1 MTGTFINVAAILA
14 GTVLGMGVIGPLARR
29 HQTIIVQA
37 VGLAVV
43 LIGLR
48 MALGAEQLV
57 IIIISLAMGAV
68 IGEELALE
76 ERLRQAGAWL
86 EARFAREGGDF
97 VNGFMTATLVYCV
110 GAMAIMGPLQD
121 GLTGEYDIL
130 LAKSALDGVTS
141 IVFASTMGLGV
152 AFSII
157 PLFIYQGSIT
167 LLAHSLEPLF
177 SAAAITDMTATGG
190 LLIVAIG
197 LNLLGITALKVA
209 NLLPAILLAPVMVA
223 LVAGVV
229 ELM

>member
-1 MTGTFINVAAILA
+1 
-14 GTVLGMGVIGPLARR
+14 MGLFGPLARR
-29 HQTIIVQA
+29 HQTVVVQA
-37 VGLAVV
+37 VGLAVI

-57 IIIISLAMGAV
+57 IIIISLAAGAV

-86 EARFAREGGDF
+86 KERFAGEGGDF
-97 VNGFMTATLVYCV
+97 VNGFMTSTLVYCV

-130 LAKSALDGVTS
+130 LAKSTLDGVTS
-141 IVFASTMGLGV
+141 IIFASTMGIGV

-157 PLFIYQGSIT
+157 PLFLYQGSIT
-167 LLAHSLEPLF
+167 LLAHSLEPLL
-177 SAAAITDMTATGG
+177 SPAAITDMTATGG

-197 LNLLGITALKVA
+197 LNLLGITKLRVA
-209 NLLPAILLAPVMVA
+209 NLLPAILLAPLLVLAVA
-223 LVAGVV
+223 AINRAI
-229 ELM
+229 